1 MVKLNDFSVFKRRSI
16 YNSLN
21 KDLEKI
27 PIGQKLTLQEAQK
40 VLDTSTTTTSVSQ
53 TTLVDSGYIVVDGVN
68 VLDNFTKPDNIKFYK
83 DLLNAIDNM
92 ILLDYIKS
100 NVLEPT
106 ARAADYDLVKS
117 TDINV
122 NLALFYYSVKYPED
136 KIINETKLN
145 IIKAELKATFN
156 IEL

>member
-40 VLDTSTTTTSVSQ
+40 VLDTSTTTTSVTQ

-68 VLDNFTKPDNIKFYK
+68 VLDNFTNLIILNFIKIY
-83 DLLNAIDNM
+83 
-92 ILLDYIKS
+92 
-100 NVLEPT
+100 
-106 ARAADYDLVKS
+106 
-117 TDINV
+117 
-122 NLALFYYSVKYPED
+122 
-136 KIINETKLN
+136 
-145 IIKAELKATFN
+145 
-156 IEL
+156 

>member
-1 MVKLNDFSVFKRRSI
+1 
-16 YNSLN
+16 
-21 KDLEKI
+21 
-27 PIGQKLTLQEAQK
+27 
-40 VLDTSTTTTSVSQ
+40 
-53 TTLVDSGYIVVDGVN
+53 
-68 VLDNFTKPDNIKFYK
+68 
-83 DLLNAIDNM
+83 M

-156 IEL
+156 INL